1 MNRRSN
7 KILKDL
13 ILGIYANISELEEK
27 YDIQE
32 RTIRADIKELNRDL
46 KQYHLPEIASDMEG
60 KLWIESDVKIDI
72 RAYEKFISEYD
83 FYTYYLSKKERST
96 ILAMILLNA
105 NGYVTV
111 DQLKEKIGVS
121 RNTLL
126 QDFQEL
132 KVWFKENGM
141 TLLSQVRRGYIIEA
155 SELEIRNGIL
165 KLLEVNGD
173 DNFYK
178 NGYDL
183 SVFWNLLLKEADSL
197 GNYELMKEYLLEEE
211 EALQTFFADYS
222 FFEAVTE
229 LTIIANR
236 ITRRQFLPG
245 YYTNEWNYLKEG
257 SKYTFSKNLFEKISK
272 TYDIDV
278 REVEILYYT
287 ECLNGKSYLKDDV
300 QKTNALELRVMIA
313 ETIYQISSCF
323 GIDFYLDFTLY
334 DLLVAHMRSA
344 VHRLKNGE
352 ILVNPLKD
360 TLKSDYP
367 KIFENVKQHL
377 GSLEDYV
384 GKKFSEDEM
393 SFMVLYFASVLE
405 KEKAEAEKNKKV
417 NVALVC
423 ATGRGTAQFML
434 AKLQM
439 LDDMIEVVSISSFH
453 NMKEIEKNGTQMIIS
468 TIPLDNVNIP
478 CVEVRSPMLEKD
490 DILDIQRKV
499 LEIREGSD
507 EEVEE
512 RAPETASLSDVNIQ
526 GAFYQL
532 LSEERIQVEYQAEDW
547 EDAVRQSGSLL
558 LKTGAVETGY
568 VDEMVM
574 NIKKNGP
581 YIVVC
586 PETALPHASAEQGVI
601 EEAASILRLAK
612 PIDFHSGTND
622 PVRYVVGMSIQSA
635 KSINSAIYDLMMIF
649 GNENIRKK
657 LDSMPDAGSMLQALK
672 NLETSYDKEK
682 NDEDD
687 NQ

>member
-13 ILGIYANISELEEK
+13 ILGIHADVSELEET
-27 YDIQE
+27 YNIQE
-32 RTIRADIKELNRDL
+32 RTIRADIKELNKDL
-46 KQYHLPEIASDMEG
+46 ETHHLPVIASDAEG
-60 KLWIESDVKIDI
+60 KLWIESDAKIDI
-72 RAYEKFISEYD
+72 RAFEKMISEYD

-132 KVWFKENGM
+132 KAWFKENGM
-141 TLLSQVRRGYIIEA
+141 TLVSQVRRGYIIEA
-155 SELEIRNGIL
+155 PEMEIRNGIL

-173 DNFYK
+173 DNYYK
-178 NGYDL
+178 KGYNL

-197 GNYELMKEYLLEEE
+197 GNYEMIKNCILEEE

-229 LTIIANR
+229 LTIITNR

-257 SKYTFSKNLFEKISK
+257 SKYTFSKNLFEKISEMH
-272 TYDIDV
+272 DIDI

-287 ECLNGKSYLKDDV
+287 ECLNGKSYLKDDA
-300 QKTNALELRVMIA
+300 QKTNALELKVMIA
-313 ETIYQISSCF
+313 ETIYQISTCF
-323 GIDFYLDFTLY
+323 GIDFYLDFSLY
-334 DLLVAHMRSA
+334 DLLVAHMKSA

-360 TLKSDYP
+360 TLKQDYP
-367 KIFENVKQHL
+367 KIFENVRQHL
-377 GSLEDYV
+377 GSLEEYV

-405 KEKAEAEKNKKV
+405 KERAETEKSKKV
-417 NVALVC
+417 KVALVC

-453 NMKEIEKNGTQMIIS
+453 NMKEIETNGTQMIIS
-468 TIPLDNVNIP
+468 TIPLDNVNLP
-478 CVEVRSPMLEKD
+478 CVEVRSPMLNKD
-490 DILDIQRKV
+490 DILDIQRMV
-499 LEIREGSD
+499 LDIREGSD
-507 EEVEE
+507 QTVKEKV
-512 RAPETASLSDVNIQ
+512 PDTASLSDANIQ
-526 GAFYQL
+526 GAFYDL
-532 LSEERIQVEYQAEDW
+532 LSEERIQVEYLAKDW
-547 EDAVRQSGSLL
+547 EDAVRQSGKLL
-558 LKTGAVETGY
+558 LETGAVKSEY
-568 VDEMVM
+568 VEEMVM

-586 PETALPHASAEQGVI
+586 PETALPHASAEQGVV
-601 EEAASILRLAK
+601 EEAASILRLK
-612 PIDFHSGTND
+612 EPIDFHSGTND

-657 LDSMPDAGSMLQALK
+657 LDSMPDAKALLQTLK
-672 NLETSYDKEK
+672 NLETRNDKEK
-682 NDEDD
+682 DNEDD

>member
-13 ILGIYANISELEEK
+13 ILGVHADVSELEET
-27 YDIQE
+27 YNIQE
-32 RTIRADIKELNRDL
+32 RTIRAEIKELNKDL
-46 KQYHLPEIASDMEG
+46 EKHHLPVIASDTEG
-60 KLWIESDVKIDI
+60 KLWIESDGKIDI
-72 RAYEKFISEYD
+72 RAFEKMISEYD

-105 NGYVTV
+105 SGYVTV

-132 KVWFKENGM
+132 KGWFKENGM
-141 TLLSQVRRGYIIEA
+141 TLVSQVRRGYIIEA
-155 SELEIRNGIL
+155 PEMEIRNGIL

-173 DNFYK
+173 DNYYK
-178 NGYDL
+178 NGYNL

-197 GNYELMKEYLLEEE
+197 GNYEMIKDCILEEE
-211 EALQTFFADYS
+211 EVLQTFFADYS

-245 YYTNEWNYLKEG
+245 YFTNEWNYLKEG
-257 SKYTFSKNLFEKISK
+257 SKYTFSKNLFEKISEM
-272 TYDIDV
+272 YDIDV

-287 ECLNGKSYLKDDV
+287 ECLNGKSYLKDDA
-300 QKTNALELRVMIA
+300 QKTNALELKVMIA
-313 ETIYQISSCF
+313 ETIYQISTCF
-323 GIDFYLDFTLY
+323 GIDFYLDFSLY
-334 DLLVAHMRSA
+334 DLLVAHMKSA

-360 TLKSDYP
+360 TLKKDYP
-367 KIFENVKQHL
+367 KIFENVRQHL
-377 GSLEDYV
+377 GSLEEYV

-405 KEKAEAEKNKKV
+405 KERAETEKSKKV
-417 NVALVC
+417 KVALVC

-434 AKLQM
+434 AKLKM

-453 NMKEIEKNGTQMIIS
+453 NMREIETNGTQMIIS
-468 TIPLDNVNIP
+468 TIPLDNVSLP
-478 CVEVRSPMLEKD
+478 CVEVRSPMLSKD
-490 DILDIQRKV
+490 DILDIQRMI
-499 LEIREGSD
+499 LDIREGSGQTVK
-507 EEVEE
+507 EKV
-512 RAPETASLSDVNIQ
+512 PEISSLSDANIQ
-526 GAFYQL
+526 GAFYDL
-532 LSEERIQVEYQAEDW
+532 LSEERIQVGYLAEDW
-547 EDAVRQSGSLL
+547 EDAVRQSGKLL
-558 LKTGAVETGY
+558 LDTGAVKPEY

-601 EEAASILRLAK
+601 QEAASVLRLK
-612 PIDFHSGTND
+612 EPIDFHSGAND

-649 GNENIRKK
+649 GNENIRRK
-657 LDSMPDAGSMLQALK
+657 LDSMPDARTLLKTLK
-672 NLETSYDKEK
+672 NLETRDHKEK
-682 NDEDD
+682 DDEDD

>member
-13 ILGIYANISELEEK
+13 ILGIHTNVSELEET
-27 YDIQE
+27 YNIQE

-46 KQYHLPEIASDMEG
+46 ELRHLPMIASDAEG
-60 KLWIESDVKIDI
+60 RLWIESNEKIDI
-72 RAYEKFISEYD
+72 RAFENMISEYD

-132 KVWFKENGM
+132 KRCFKENGM
-141 TLLSQVRRGYIIEA
+141 TLVSQVRRGYIVEA
-155 SELEIRNGIL
+155 PEIEIRNEIL

-173 DNFYK
+173 DNYYK
-178 NGYDL
+178 NGYNL
-183 SVFWNLLLKEADSL
+183 SIFWNLLLKEADAL
-197 GNYELMKEYLLEEE
+197 GNYERIKNCILEEE
-211 EALQTFFADYS
+211 EAQQTFFADFS

-229 LTIIANR
+229 LTIITNR
-236 ITRRQFLPG
+236 MMRRQFLPG
-245 YYTNEWNYLKEG
+245 YYTNEWSYLKEG
-257 SKYTFSKNLFEKISK
+257 SKYNFSKNLFEKISRL
-272 TYDIDV
+272 YVIDI

-287 ECLNGKSYLKDDV
+287 ECLNGKSYLKNDIP
-300 QKTNALELRVMIA
+300 KNNGLELKVMIA
-313 ETIYQISSCF
+313 ETIYEISTCF
-323 GIDFYLDFTLY
+323 GIDFYLDFSLY
-334 DLLVAHMRSA
+334 DLLVAHMKSA
-344 VHRLKNGE
+344 VHRLKNDE
-352 ILVNPLKD
+352 VLVNPLKD
-360 TLKSDYP
+360 TLKKDYP
-367 KIFENVKQHL
+367 KIFENVRQHL
-377 GSLEDYV
+377 GSLEEYI

-405 KEKAEAEKNKKV
+405 KERAESEKSKKIK
-417 NVALVC
+417 VALVC

-453 NMKEIEKNGTQMIIS
+453 NMREIETNGTQMIIS
-468 TIPLDNVNIP
+468 TIPLDNASLP
-478 CVEVRSPMLEKD
+478 CVEVRSPMLEKED
-490 DILDIQRKV
+490 LLDIQRKV
-499 LEIREGSD
+499 LDIREGSD
-507 EEVEE
+507 QTIKEEV
-512 RAPETASLSDVNIQ
+512 SDINNLSDADIQ
-526 GAFYQL
+526 GAFYDL
-532 LSEERIQVEYQAEDW
+532 LSEERIQLDYPAEDW
-547 EDAVRQSGSLL
+547 EDAVRKSGKLL
-558 LKTGAVETGY
+558 LDTGAVESRY

-586 PETALPHASAEQGVI
+586 PETALPHADAEQGVI
-601 EEAASILRLAK
+601 EEAASILRLK
-612 PIDFHSGTND
+612 EPIDFHSGTND
-622 PVRYVVGMSIQSA
+622 PVRYVIGMSIQSA
-635 KSINSAIYDLMMIF
+635 KSINGAIYDLMMIF

-657 LDSMPDAGSMLQALK
+657 LNCVSNAKALLQTIK
-672 NLETSYDKEK
+672 NLETRNDKEK
-682 NDEDD
+682 DDEDD